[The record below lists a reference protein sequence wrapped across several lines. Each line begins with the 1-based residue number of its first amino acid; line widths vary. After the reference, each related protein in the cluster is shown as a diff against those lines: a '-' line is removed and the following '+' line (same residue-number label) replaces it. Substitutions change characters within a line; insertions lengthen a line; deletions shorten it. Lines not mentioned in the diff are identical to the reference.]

1 MGITQPRLAQRFL
14 AKDALVLKERRSV
27 VPLMDTLAGVL
38 KYAVI
43 RKQKR
48 RVSMGITRP
57 RLAQRF
63 LAKDV
68 LVLKEKTSVVPLMDT
83 LAGVSQLLKY
93 AVIRKQKKCA
103 MMRIGL
109 SRLAQRFLAEDAL
122 VLKEKRSV
130 VPLMDTLAG
139 VSQLLKYAVI
149 GKQKRRVSMG
159 ITQPRL
165 AQRFLSKDALVLK
178 ERRSVA

>member
-1 MGITQPRLAQRFL
+1 MELAGVSQLLKYAVIGKQKRRVSMGITQPRLAQRFL
-14 AKDALVLKERRSV
+14 AEDA
-27 VPLMDTLAGVL
+27 
-38 KYAVI
+38 
-43 RKQKR
+43 
-48 RVSMGITRP
+48 
-57 RLAQRF
+57 
-63 LAKDV
+63 

-130 VPLMDTLAG
+130 VPLMDTQAG
-139 VSQLLKYAVI
+139 VSPLLQYAVI
-149 GKQKRRVSMG
+149 GKQKKCAMMRIGLS
-159 ITQPRL
+159 RL
-165 AQRFLSKDALVLK
+165 APIYLMDALGRPVSFISKTRCLVSLSSTEP
-178 ERRSVA
+178 ERRLQVLIY